1 MASVG
6 ERNQA
11 LGRLYGKALL
21 DLAEEQGQGEAL
33 LAELGELA
41 AFLDA
46 TAELR
51 DFLGSPLVDEE
62 VRERTIEKLFR
73 GRMSDLLVDFLQV
86 VNRKGRLSALRDIAE
101 AYRSEYR
108 ELRGLIDAR
117 VRTAVP
123 LGEAQRIRL
132 IEAIARFSG
141 RRPDLIEKVDP
152 SLIGGMVVAVGG
164 KKIDTSVETH
174 LREMGAALE
183 RRSSQEIHRGSA
195 YIES

>member
-33 LAELGELA
+33 LGELA
-41 AFLDA
+41 ELAEFLDR
-46 TAELR
+46 TTELQ

-86 VNRKGRLSALRDIAE
+86 VNRKGRLSALRAIAE
-101 AYRSEYR
+101 AYRREYR

-123 LGEAQRIRL
+123 LGEAQRVRL
-132 IEAIARFSG
+132 TEAIARFSG
-141 RRPDLIEKVDP
+141 RRPDLVETIDP
-152 SLIGGMVVAVGG
+152 SLIAGMVVEVGG
-164 KKIDTSVETH
+164 KKIDTSVATH
-174 LREMGAALE
+174 LKEMGAALE
-183 RRSSQEIHRGSA
+183 RRASQEIHRGSVSM
-195 YIES
+195 ES